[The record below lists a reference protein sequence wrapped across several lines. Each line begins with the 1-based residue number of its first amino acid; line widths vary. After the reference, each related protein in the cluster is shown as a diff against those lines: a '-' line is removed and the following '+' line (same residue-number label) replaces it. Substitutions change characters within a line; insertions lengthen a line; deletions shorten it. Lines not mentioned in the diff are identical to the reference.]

1 MPKPDIHQLEE
12 RVLALMEGF
21 RHLKKENQGLSRQ
34 VDQLNREKGDL
45 VKEQS
50 SNQDT
55 RARLSQLESLSQ
67 KNEKDRKVMRT
78 KVQTLLDNLEKF
90 DLA

>member
-1 MPKPDIHQLEE
+1 MPKLDIHQLEE
-12 RVLALMEGF
+12 RVLALMEEF
-21 RHLKKENQGLSRQ
+21 RRLKKENHGLSRH
-34 VDQLNREKGDL
+34 VDRLNREKADL

-50 SNQDT
+50 SNQGT
-55 RARLSQLESLSQ
+55 RNRLSKLESLSQ
-67 KNEKDRKVMRT
+67 KNEKDRKVIRT

>member
-1 MPKPDIHQLEE
+1 MPKPDMHQLEE
-12 RVLALMEGF
+12 RVLALMEEF
-21 RHLKKENQGLSRQ
+21 RCLKKENHGLSRQ

-45 VKEQS
+45 VKERS

-55 RARLSQLESLSQ
+55 QARLSQLESLSQ
-67 KNEKDRKVMRT
+67 KNEKDRKVIRV
-78 KVQTLLDNLEKF
+78 KVQTLLDSLEKF